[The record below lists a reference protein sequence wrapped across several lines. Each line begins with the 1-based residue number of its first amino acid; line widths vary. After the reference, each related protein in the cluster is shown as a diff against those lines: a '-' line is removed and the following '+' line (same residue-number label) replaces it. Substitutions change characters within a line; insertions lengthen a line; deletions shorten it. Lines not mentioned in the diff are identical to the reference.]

1 MQYLKCEYRFGS
13 IKQYDKRV
21 SYSNSISETETLR
34 QEVMEIK
41 PKKQGGTNRCKDLS
55 ITLRTTAYKI

>member
-41 PKKQGGTNRCKDLS
+41 PKSRGGQIDVKT
-55 ITLRTTAYKI
+55 